1 MQIRPFRPTDT
12 ADMYDVCVRTADGG
26 GDASGQYLTDDLM
39 PDLFAGPYAWLEPEH
54 AFVVDDGQRVV
65 GYVVGTADTA
75 RFVERYRAEWIPRLG
90 DKYAVPGGEDSSP
103 NATLLR
109 LHFWPERMLSP
120 ELEPYPA
127 HLHIDLL
134 PSAQRLGLGRQLIDT
149 LLAVFAA
156 EGVPAVH
163 VGMVA
168 TNVEAGKFYDRLGFT
183 ELPVADVEGVTF
195 LVRPTTG

>member
-12 ADMYDVCVRTADGG
+12 ADVYDVCVRTADGG
-26 GDASGQYLTDDLM
+26 GDARGQYLTDDLM
-39 PDLFAGPYAWLEPEH
+39 PDLFAGPYVWLEPEH
-54 AFVVDDGQRVV
+54 AFVVDDGEQVV
-65 GYVVGTADTA
+65 GYVLGTADTT

-90 DKYAVPGGEDSSP
+90 HKYSVPGGDDSSP

-109 LHFWPERMLSP
+109 LLFWPERMLSP
-120 ELEPYPA
+120 ELAAFPA

-134 PSAQRLGLGRQLIDT
+134 PSAQRLGLGRQLIAR
-149 LLAVFAA
+149 LLGVFAA

-163 VGMVA
+163 VGMLTA
-168 TNVEAGKFYDRLGFT
+168 NVDAGKFYDRLGFT
-183 ELPVADVEGVTF
+183 ELSVADVEGVTF